1 MIKRKALSPVIS
13 TLILSAAVI
22 TIGGSIWSY
31 SISASTLIAEG
42 YVNDTLE
49 LVNEVTERF
58 MVEHVRYDN
67 DADTLFITV
76 YNYGNQK
83 IIVDVYAGITN
94 STGSFMESCLGEV
107 IQKGESKEISV
118 FIINHSWIHSGDK
131 ASIKI
136 HSRRQ
141 NNAYKIYYFP

>member
-1 MIKRKALSPVIS
+1 MNRKALAPVIS
-13 TLILSAAVI
+13 SLILSATVI
-22 TIGGSIWSY
+22 VVGGTIWGYANG
-31 SISASTLIAEG
+31 ASTVIAEN

-58 MVEHVRYDN
+58 IVEHVSYDSGT
-67 DADTLFITV
+67 DELSVWV
-76 YNYGNQK
+76 YNYGDQK
-83 IIVDVYAGITN
+83 IIVDTYATITTS
-94 STGSFMESCLGEV
+94 STSFMDTESGTVL
-107 IQKGESKEISV
+107 QKGESVEVIISV
-118 FIINHSWIHSGDK
+118 SGTVASGDK

>member
-1 MIKRKALSPVIS
+1 MVRKALSPVIS
-13 TLILSAAVI
+13 TLILSAAVVA
-22 TIGGSIWSY
+22 IGGSIWSY
-31 SISASTLIAEG
+31 SISACTLIAEG

-58 MVEHVRYDN
+58 MVEHVSYDSV
-67 DADTLFITV
+67 ADELSIWV

-83 IIVDVYAGITN
+83 ITVDTYANIKT
-94 STGSFMESCLGEV
+94 SSSSFMDTDSGTV
-107 IQKGESKEISV
+107 IQKGETKKIVISV
-118 FIINHSWIHSGDK
+118 SESVVSGDK

>member
-1 MIKRKALSPVIS
+1 MNRKALSPVIS
-13 TLILSAAVI
+13 SLILSATVI
-22 TIGGSIWSY
+22 VVGGTIWGYANG
-31 SISASTLIAEG
+31 ASTVIAEN

-58 MVEHVRYDN
+58 IVEHVSYDSGT
-67 DADTLFITV
+67 DELSVWV
-76 YNYGNQK
+76 YNYGDQK
-83 IIVDVYAGITN
+83 IIVDTYATITTS
-94 STGSFMESCLGEV
+94 STSFMDTESGTVL
-107 IQKGESKEISV
+107 QKGESVEVIISV
-118 FIINHSWIHSGDK
+118 SGTVASGDK